1 MKHFPTHLQY
11 SLDIQKELGINLDA
25 LDQEKFNTDAVNRIL
40 LGIFQLYE
48 RWCQVGINFYSQ
60 PLALW
65 MFVPCGEDGEPIVK
79 PEAPEQPY
87 DEDTDVYFQYTIYLK
102 RWEAAEQRVMFEG
115 WELSRRRG
123 GAIEVWRKGEKSNQ
137 LLTFDGGKLVTYNCE
152 TIEDLVHRLK
162 HDNILTPTQSAKKQL
177 NIKED

>member
-1 MKHFPTHLQY
+1 MKHFPTL
-11 SLDIQKELGINLDA
+11 LECLIQSQLNPQRIEAWVGRHFNHITDVNA
-25 LDQEKFNTDAVNRIL
+25 LIA
-40 LGIFQLYE
+40 
-48 RWCQVGINFYSQ
+48 FYSQ